1 MSRSGIYPPCSM
13 NQWCQLLIYHDD
25 LSNGGFGAQDD
36 VFPLFLAVSCRPNEE
51 ILKSLLSAGAD
62 VNQKT
67 AIGQTALHR
76 LCNSYDG
83 SQSLRQFSLDDDV
96 DSHSDRTKLIM
107 ILMDHGAD
115 VNICDDFGKSPLHYA
130 AQNGSRYYFKIL
142 LQNGANV
149 QQKDKAGLTVL
160 QYAAMHD
167 YLLTMALI
175 SKYHFPVKQI
185 IQAYECVALH
195 APSPLELLRKATLL
209 REEHG
214 IPKGILPPVE
224 CFGSKKEWETI
235 EELEEFGNDKLQI
248 LLACVLARERMSQD
262 MSLDIA
268 KDAVRQCKCF
278 LYKYCYPGRSK
289 I

>member
-1 MSRSGIYPPCSM
+1 MSHSGTFHDSRK
-13 NQWCQLLIYHDD
+13 NGWDQLIFGHCDFSFGGYGANDD
-25 LSNGGFGAQDD
+25 I
-36 VFPLFLAVSCRPNEE
+36 FPLFLTDTSRVATKL
-51 ILKSLLSAGAD
+51 LKAGAD
-62 VNQKT
+62 INQKT
-67 AIGQTALHR
+67 AIGQTVLHK
-76 LCNSYDG
+76 LCTSYDD
-83 SQSLRQFSLDDDV
+83 SQALTKFSFDDD
-96 DSHSDRTKLIM
+96 DSHSDKTKLIM

-195 APSPLELLRKATLL
+195 APSPLELLRKAALL
-209 REEHG
+209 REENG
-214 IPKGILPPVE
+214 IPKGILPPLE